1 MKSEDRSLYS
11 TEEIQMNI
19 TATTASLLQNTDFNL
34 NVSMDVKR
42 NANFVFIRQ
51 PLRATPNE
59 ELPSIYVEKLQNG
72 GRNSQKALRVPF
84 LLQWDRLL
92 EGGDELFQVVWRTDL
107 EVHLERTQ
115 NYCVELLALYLQ
127 RMII

>member
-1 MKSEDRSLYS
+1 
-11 TEEIQMNI
+11 MNI
-19 TATTASLLQNTDFNL
+19 TVTTASLLQNTDFNL
-34 NVSMDVKR
+34 NVSMDVKQ
-42 NANFVFIRQ
+42 NANFVITGQ

-59 ELPSIYVEKLQNG
+59 ELPSISVEKIQNG

-84 LLQWDRLL
+84 LLQWDRFL
-92 EGGDELFQVVWRTDL
+92 EGGDGLCQVVWRTDL

-115 NYCVELLALYLQ
+115 NYCVELLALYLR